1 MIGRTSLLDALAI
14 TTAVSAQVTGAFTDM
29 LQAKHLAIE
38 ANFTYGSGGTDVT
51 AWVQTSFDGGTNW
64 IDIAAFN
71 FTTSSARKVVSLNAA
86 NSVTTVY
93 TPLDGTLSDNTVK
106 DGLIGDRLR
115 VKYTTTGTY
124 AGSTTLDINV
134 VPKA

>member
-1 MIGRTSLLDALAI
+1 MMGRTALLSALAI
-14 TTAVSAQVTGAFTDM
+14 TTAVSNQLSAEFTDM

-38 ANFTYGSGGTDVT
+38 ARFTYGSDGTDVT
-51 AWVQTSFDGGTNW
+51 AFVQTSFDGGANW
-64 IDIAAFN
+64 IDIACFN
-71 FTTSSARKVVSLNAA
+71 FTTATARKVVSLNAET
-86 NSVTTVY
+86 SVTTVY
-93 TPLDGTLSDNTVK
+93 TPLDGTLTDNTVK